1 MLRPLVALLLL
12 TTTPALAA
20 DRMAEA
26 AALRDKA
33 LASNAAF
40 VMLEDLATN
49 VGPRLAATPAEARG
63 RDWAMKVMKAAGLSN
78 VHVEYFPMP
87 VWQRGAESAEITG
100 PAPQTLTLSALGY
113 SGATPAAGITAPV
126 VYFANIDALKAAP
139 AGSLAGKIAF
149 IDHRMMRTQD
159 GSSYGTN
166 GAVRR
171 AGPGIAAQKGAAATI
186 IRSLGTDYHRNP
198 HTGTT
203 TWPEGVAPIPA
214 AALALPDSELLARR
228 LAAGPVTLKLVLT
241 PTLDP
246 KGQSGNVIGEIP
258 GTSDEIIAI
267 GGHLD
272 SWDLGQG
279 VFDDGAG
286 MVITLAAAKAI
297 KDAGLKPRRTIRIVF
312 WGAEELGLWGGK
324 AFAVAHAS
332 DNIVLAAE
340 SDFGADR
347 VWQVSSKVA
356 ETGLPLITEISAAL
370 APLGIAPTRNNSAGG
385 GPDVGALGQQ
395 GVGILDLEQDGTRY
409 FDIHHTPDDTLD
421 KVDRAQLSQNVAAW
435 IAALWL
441 AASDDR
447 VLRTK

>member
-1 MLRPLVALLLL
+1 MLRPLVSLLLM
-12 TTTPALAA
+12 TAAPALAA

-33 LASNAAF
+33 LASNGAYAL
-40 VMLEDLATN
+40 LEDLATN

-63 RDWAMKVMKAAGLSN
+63 RDWAVKVMTAAGLSN
-78 VHVEYFPMP
+78 IHVEPFPMP
-87 VWQRGAESAEITG
+87 VWQRGAESAEIIG
-100 PAPQTLTLSALGY
+100 PAPQRLALAALGY

-126 VYFANIDALKAAP
+126 VYFASLDSLKAAP
-139 AGSLAGKIAF
+139 AGSLNGKIAF

-159 GSSYGTN
+159 GSAYGVN
-166 GAVRR
+166 GGVRR
-171 AGPGIAAQKGAAATI
+171 QGPGIAAQKGAVATL

-214 AALALPDSELLARR
+214 AALALPDAELLERR
-228 LAAGPVTLKLVLT
+228 LKAGPVTVKLVLT

-246 KGQSGNVIGEIP
+246 KGQSANVVGEIP
-258 GTSDEIIAI
+258 GTSDEFVVI

-272 SWDLGQG
+272 SWDQGQG

-286 MVITLAAAKAI
+286 MAITLAAAKAI
-297 KDAGLKPRRTIRIVF
+297 KDAGLKPRRTIRVVF
-312 WGAEELGLWGGK
+312 WGAEEMGLWGGK
-324 AFAVAHAS
+324 AYAAAHAG
-332 DNIVLAAE
+332 DNIQLAAE
-340 SDFGADR
+340 SDFGADMI
-347 VWQVSSKVA
+347 WQMSSKVA
-356 ETGLPLITEISAAL
+356 ETGLPLVREIATTL
-370 APLGIAPTRNNSAGG
+370 APLGVAPSRNNAAGG
-385 GPDVGALGQQ
+385 GPDVGALGTQ

-421 KVDRAQLSQNVAAW
+421 KVRRNELSQNVAAW
-435 IAALWL
+435 AAAVWL